1 MTDPIQAI
9 AAQDILRQAGGT
21 TPDLQAQAQ
30 RFEQLMAQQPQ
41 AQADTAAQRP
51 SAVSTADSTMGRTLH
66 TLDDASRQ
74 VTADM
79 QRFVAEA
86 PTMDLQTLTTRS
98 MELNLQV
105 ATQGLQFTACTSVA
119 QSSKNGLQTLMKNQ

>member
-41 AQADTAAQRP
+41 AEASAQRP
-51 SAVSTADSTMGRTLH
+51 AAVSATDSTMGRTLH

-86 PTMDLQTLTTRS
+86 PSMDLQTLTTRS

>member
-9 AAQDILRQAGGT
+9 AANEVLRQAAAP
-21 TPDLQAQAQ
+21 TPDLSAQAQ
-30 RFEQLMAQQPQ
+30 RFEQLMAQTSPAETAATP
-41 AQADTAAQRP
+41 AQAHSGPT
-51 SAVSTADSTMGRTLH
+51 SISRTIESL
-66 TLDDASRQ
+66 DASSRH
-74 VTADM
+74 VVADM

-86 PTMDLQTLTTRS
+86 PAMDLQTLTTRS

-105 ATQGLQFTACTSVA
+105 ATQGLQFSACTSVA

>member
-1 MTDPIQAI
+1 MTDPIQPIVAHEV
-9 AAQDILRQAGGT
+9 LRQAAT
-21 TPDLQAQAQ
+21 PTPDITAQAQ

-41 AQADTAAQRP
+41 AAEAAAPVASP
-51 SAVSTADSTMGRTLH
+51 SHPNSVSHTIDS
-66 TLDDASRQ
+66 LDAASRH
-74 VTADM
+74 VVADI
-79 QRFVAEA
+79 QQFVAEA
-86 PTMDLQTLTTRS
+86 PGMDLQTLTTRS

>member
-9 AAQDILRQAGGT
+9 AANEVLRQAAAP
-21 TPDLQAQAQ
+21 TPDLSAQAQ
-30 RFEQLMAQQPQ
+30 RFEQLMAQTTPTDAAAAP
-41 AQADTAAQRP
+41 AQAP
-51 SAVSTADSTMGRTLH
+51 SGPTSISRTIESL
-66 TLDDASRQ
+66 DASSRH
-74 VTADM
+74 VVADM

-86 PTMDLQTLTTRS
+86 PAMDLQTLTTRS

-105 ATQGLQFTACTSVA
+105 ATQGLQFSACTSVA

>member
-9 AAQDILRQAGGT
+9 SAHEVLKQAT
-21 TPDLQAQAQ
+21 APAPDLQAQATK
-30 RFEQLMAQQPQ
+30 FEQLMAREPQPDAAATR
-41 AQADTAAQRP
+41 AQAAGGPD
-51 SAVSTADSTMGRTLH
+51 SAMTKTLH

-79 QRFVAEA
+79 QRFVTEA
-86 PTMDLQTLTTRS
+86 PAMDLQTLTTRS

-105 ATQGLQFTACTSVA
+105 ATQGMQFTACTSVA

>member
-51 SAVSTADSTMGRTLH
+51 SAVSTVDSTMGRTLH

-74 VTADM
+74 VTANM

>member
-41 AQADTAAQRP
+41 ADAGSQRP
-51 SAVSTADSTMGRTLH
+51 ATVSAADSTMGRTLH

-79 QRFVAEA
+79 QRFVADA

>member
-9 AAQDILRQAGGT
+9 SAHEMIRQAASP
-21 TPDLQAQAQ
+21 TPDLQAQTQ
-30 RFEQLMAQQPQ
+30 KFEQLMAREPQPDPSA
-41 AQADTAAQRP
+41 AQA
-51 SAVSTADSTMGRTLH
+51 VGHADSTMTKTLH

-79 QRFVAEA
+79 QRYVADA
-86 PTMDLQTLTTRS
+86 PNMNLQELTARS

-105 ATQGLQFTACTSVA
+105 ATQGLQFSACTSVA

>member
-9 AAQDILRQAGGT
+9 SAHEMIRQAAT
-21 TPDLQAQAQ
+21 PTPDLQAQTQ
-30 RFEQLMAQQPQ
+30 KFEQLMAREPQP
-41 AQADTAAQRP
+41 DP
-51 SAVSTADSTMGRTLH
+51 SAAHANAIGHTDSTMSKTLH

-79 QRFVAEA
+79 QRYVADA
-86 PTMDLQTLTTRS
+86 PNMNLQELTARS

-105 ATQGLQFTACTSVA
+105 ATQGLQFSACTSVA

>member
-9 AAQDILRQAGGT
+9 SAQELMKQAT
-21 TPDLQAQAQ
+21 TSTPDLQAQAQ
-30 RFEQLMAQQPQ
+30 RFEQLMAREPQPDAAATR
-41 AQADTAAQRP
+41 AQPVAG
-51 SAVSTADSTMGRTLH
+51 VDSTMGRTLH

>member
-1 MTDPIQAI
+1 MTEPIQAI
-9 AAQDILRQAGGT
+9 SASDVVRQAAT
-21 TPDLQAQAQ
+21 PTPDLQAQALK
-30 RFEQLMAQQPQ
+30 FDQLMAREPQP
-41 AQADTAAQRP
+41 AA
-51 SAVSTADSTMGRTLH
+51 SHNALNHTDSTMSRTLH

-79 QRFVAEA
+79 QRFIAES
-86 PTMDLQTLTTRS
+86 PTMSLQEMTTRS

-105 ATQGLQFTACTSVA
+105 ATQGLQFSACTSVA

>member
-41 AQADTAAQRP
+41 ADAAAQRP
-51 SAVSTADSTMGRTLH
+51 ATVSAADSTMGRTLH

-79 QRFVAEA
+79 QRFVADA

>member
-9 AAQDILRQAGGT
+9 SAHEMIRQAAT
-21 TPDLQAQAQ
+21 PTPDLQAQTQ
-30 RFEQLMAQQPQ
+30 KFEQLMAREPQP
-41 AQADTAAQRP
+41 DP
-51 SAVSTADSTMGRTLH
+51 SATHAVGPADSTMTKTLH

-79 QRFVAEA
+79 QRYVADA
-86 PTMDLQTLTTRS
+86 PNMNLQELTARS

-105 ATQGLQFTACTSVA
+105 ATQGLQFSACTSVA

>member
-9 AAQDILRQAGGT
+9 SAQEMLKQAASG

-30 RFEQLMAQQPQ
+30 RFEQLMAREPQPE
-41 AQADTAAQRP
+41 AAATRAP
-51 SAVSTADSTMGRTLH
+51 AVGATDSTMGRTLH

-86 PTMDLQTLTTRS
+86 PTMDLQTLTARS

>member
-9 AAQDILRQAGGT
+9 AANEVLRQAAAP
-21 TPDLQAQAQ
+21 TPDLSAQAQ
-30 RFEQLMAQQPQ
+30 RFEQLMAQTAP
-41 AQADTAAQRP
+41 AETAAAP
-51 SAVSTADSTMGRTLH
+51 VPAHSGPTSISRTIESL
-66 TLDDASRQ
+66 DASSRH
-74 VTADM
+74 VVADM

-86 PTMDLQTLTTRS
+86 PAMDLQTLTTRS

-105 ATQGLQFTACTSVA
+105 ATQGLQFSACTSVA

>member
-9 AAQDILRQAGGT
+9 SAHDVLRQAAT
-21 TPDLQAQAQ
+21 PTPDVQAQALK
-30 RFEQLMAQQPQ
+30 FEQLMAREPQPDSHATQ
-41 AQADTAAQRP
+41 LKG
-51 SAVSTADSTMGRTLH
+51 ADSTMTKTLH
-66 TLDDASRQ
+66 TLDEASRH
-74 VTADM
+74 VTAEM
-79 QRFVAEA
+79 QRFVQES

>member
-9 AAQDILRQAGGT
+9 SASEVLRHAAAPS
-21 TPDLQAQAQ
+21 PDLQAQAMK
-30 RFEQLMAQQPQ
+30 FEQLMAQEPQ
-41 AQADTAAQRP
+41 AGARMAAQPPHADT
-51 SAVSTADSTMGRTLH
+51 SVTKTLH
-66 TLDDASRQ
+66 SLDEASRS

-79 QRFVAEA
+79 QRFVTEA

-105 ATQGLQFTACTSVA
+105 ATQGLQFSACTSVA

>member
-9 AAQDILRQAGGT
+9 AANEVLRQAAT
-21 TPDLQAQAQ
+21 PTPDITAQAQ

-41 AQADTAAQRP
+41 PAEAAP
-51 SAVSTADSTMGRTLH
+51 APVAAPGHGNSVSHTIDS
-66 TLDDASRQ
+66 LDAASRH
-74 VTADM
+74 VVADI
-79 QRFVAEA
+79 QQFVAEA
-86 PTMDLQTLTTRS
+86 PGMDLQTLTTRS

>member
-9 AAQDILRQAGGT
+9 SAQDVLKQAAGT

-41 AQADTAAQRP
+41 PEAAAQRP
-51 SAVSTADSTMGRTLH
+51 QAVSAADSTMGRTLH

-86 PTMDLQTLTTRS
+86 PHMDLQTLTTRS

>member
-9 AAQDILRQAGGT
+9 SAHEVMRQAASPS
-21 TPDLQAQAQ
+21 PDLQAQAQ
-30 RFEQLMAQQPQ
+30 KFEQLLAREPQ
-41 AQADTAAQRP
+41 VDTKAAQALNAP
-51 SAVSTADSTMGRTLH
+51 DSTMTKTLH
-66 TLDDASRQ
+66 TLDEASRH

-86 PTMDLQTLTTRS
+86 PTMDLQELTTRS

>member
-1 MTDPIQAI
+1 MTDPIQPI
-9 AAQDILRQAGGT
+9 AAHEVLRQAAT
-21 TPDLQAQAQ
+21 PTPDITAQAQ

-41 AQADTAAQRP
+41 PAEPAPVAAP
-51 SAVSTADSTMGRTLH
+51 SHPNSVSHTIDS
-66 TLDDASRQ
+66 LDAASRH
-74 VTADM
+74 VVADIK
-79 QRFVAEA
+79 QFVAEA
-86 PTMDLQTLTTRS
+86 PGMDLQTLTTRS

>member
-41 AQADTAAQRP
+41 ADAAAQRP
-51 SAVSTADSTMGRTLH
+51 AAVSAADSTMGRTLH

-79 QRFVAEA
+79 QRFVADA

>member
-9 AAQDILRQAGGT
+9 SVHDVMRQAAAPG
-21 TPDLQAQAQ
+21 PDLQAQAQ
-30 RFEQLMAQQPQ
+30 KFEQLMAREPMPDSH
-41 AQADTAAQRP
+41 AQSLQGP
-51 SAVSTADSTMGRTLH
+51 DSTMTKTLH
-66 TLDDASRQ
+66 TLDEASRH

-86 PTMDLQTLTTRS
+86 PTMDLQELTTRS

>member
-9 AAQDILRQAGGT
+9 SAHEMIRQAAT
-21 TPDLQAQAQ
+21 PTPDLQAQTQ
-30 RFEQLMAQQPQ
+30 KFEQLMAREPQP
-41 AQADTAAQRP
+41 DP
-51 SAVSTADSTMGRTLH
+51 SAAHAVGHTDTTMTKTLH

-79 QRFVAEA
+79 QRYVADA
-86 PTMDLQTLTTRS
+86 PNMNLQELTARS

-105 ATQGLQFTACTSVA
+105 ATQGLQFSACTSVA

>member
-30 RFEQLMAQQPQ
+30 RFEQLMAQQPP
-41 AQADTAAQRP
+41 ADTAAQRP
-51 SAVSTADSTMGRTLH
+51 ATVSAADSTMGRTLH

-79 QRFVAEA
+79 QRFVADA

>member
-9 AAQDILRQAGGT
+9 SAHEMIRQAASP
-21 TPDLQAQAQ
+21 TPDLQAQTQ
-30 RFEQLMAQQPQ
+30 KFEQLMAREPQPDPSA
-41 AQADTAAQRP
+41 AQAVGHT
-51 SAVSTADSTMGRTLH
+51 DSTMTKTLH

-79 QRFVAEA
+79 QRYVADA
-86 PTMDLQTLTTRS
+86 PNMNLQELTARS

-105 ATQGLQFTACTSVA
+105 ATQGLQFSACTSVA

>member
-41 AQADTAAQRP
+41 ADAAAQRP
-51 SAVSTADSTMGRTLH
+51 QAASAADSTMGKTLH

-86 PTMDLQTLTTRS
+86 PGMDLQTLTTRS